1 MGYHWP
7 MAQDGPILS
16 LDALAA
22 QVPDG
27 AFVAV
32 PPDYSGVSMAATHA
46 LIRRGVKNL
55 HLLAVPTSG
64 LQAEL
69 LIGAGC
75 VATVEAAAI
84 TLGEAGPA
92 PRFAAAV
99 KAGTIT
105 LKDATCPAIHAAL
118 QAAEKGIPF
127 MPLRGLIGTDVL
139 RYRGDWKT
147 APNPF
152 AAGEDPIVL
161 LPAIQPDIALFHAPL
176 ADRDGNVWIG
186 RRRELMTMAHAAKQT
201 LVTVEAVQ
209 DESLLADERMAAGV
223 VPALYVSA
231 VAQAEKGAWPIG
243 LEGRYETD
251 MAHIADYARTA
262 RSDDGFR
269 RYLAEHGP
277 AGRAAA

>member
-1 MGYHWP
+1 
-7 MAQDGPILS
+7 MAEHGPLLS

-27 AFVAV
+27 ALLAV
-32 PPDYSGVSMAATHA
+32 PPDYSGVAMAATHA
-46 LIRRGVKNL
+46 LIKRGVRRL

-75 VATVEAAAI
+75 VETVEAAAI

-92 PRFAAAV
+92 PRFSAAV
-99 KAGTIT
+99 KSGAVAIR
-105 LKDATCPAIHAAL
+105 DATCPAIHAAL

-127 MPLRGLIGTDVL
+127 IPLRGLIGTDVL
-139 RYRGDWKT
+139 RHRPDWRVQ
-147 APNPF
+147 PNPF
-152 AAGEDPIVL
+152 AAGDDPIVL
-161 LPAIQPDIALFHAPL
+161 LPAIRPDVALFHAPL

-186 RRRELMTMAHAAKQT
+186 RRRELVTMAHASKRC
-201 LVTVEAVQ
+201 LVTVEEVQ
-209 DESLLADERMAAGV
+209 ETSLLADERMAAGV
-223 VPALYVSA
+223 IPALYVTA
-231 VAQAEKGAWPIG
+231 VARAERGAWPIG

-251 MAHIADYARTA
+251 MDHISAYARTA

-269 RYLAEHGP
+269 RYLAEQAS